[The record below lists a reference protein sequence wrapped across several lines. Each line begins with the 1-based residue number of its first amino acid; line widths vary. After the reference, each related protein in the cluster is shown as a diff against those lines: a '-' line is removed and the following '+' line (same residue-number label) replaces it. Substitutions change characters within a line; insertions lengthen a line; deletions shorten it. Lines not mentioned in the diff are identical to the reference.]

1 MPKFSVMPVDMNL
14 PHYMTAMGMQG
25 ARFIEG
31 DPSGGVADPA
41 PADPKPTE
49 DPVTTAADPAPGDD
63 PKPAD
68 DEFKS
73 DESKKAVLAD
83 LAKEREQRKTLSD
96 EVVKVKGEN
105 ESLASQLV
113 ERDSALAAANLKIAK
128 LEALSEF
135 PVPADLQALVTGDN
149 AEDLRKS
156 AELLS
161 KHTRGNGVVPKSGTS
176 GDDPNPS
183 GGSIAA
189 GREMFTAKNKV

>member
-14 PHYMTAMGMQG
+14 PYYMTVMGMQG

-49 DPVTTAADPAPGDD
+49 DPVAAPADPAPGDD

-128 LEALSEF
+128 LEALNAF
-135 PVPADLQALVTGDN
+135 PVPADLQALVTGDT